1 MTAYDR
7 TADCYW
13 NLDSTPYTAVPTE
26 IIMFIQLKPFLSLF
40 YPKNFADKASFLYF
54 VPAQFTH
61 LTFPNAFF
69 NAKIYIPVKNMKG
82 STGKIKQ
89 EKKTHLLV
97 GINVTS
103 DNC

>member
-1 MTAYDR
+1 MIKGLLLKSCLYY
-7 TADCYW
+7 C
-13 NLDSTPYTAVPTE
+13 PYTEVPTE

-40 YPKNFADKASFLYF
+40 CQKNSTDKASILYF
-54 VPAQFTH
+54 VPAQFSH

-89 EKKTHLLV
+89 EKKHIYWLA
-97 GINVTS
+97 S
-103 DNC
+103 M